1 MNPAEKEKVKE
12 DAFGHF
18 VEQQCIY
25 LATAEGNQPRVRPVT
40 LIHLRDGFYV
50 ATGSDDAKTKQIQRN
65 PRVEF
70 CLLVEEKESKGTIR
84 VECIA
89 NLVKDEEIRAYIFE
103 KIPFMKE
110 FFKTPKDPKYALI
123 KLEPKAF
130 EYMKPGSIQSQK
142 IKI

>member
-1 MNPAEKEKVKE
+1 LNPNEKAKLKDEI
-12 DAFGHF
+12 FQYF
-18 VEQQCIY
+18 VEQQPIF
-25 LATAEGNQPRVRPVT
+25 LATIEGNQPRVRPVT
-40 LIHLRDGFYV
+40 LIYLRDDFYV
-50 ATGSDDAKTKQIQRN
+50 ATGSSDAKTSQIQKN

-70 CLLVEEKESKGTIR
+70 GLLVEKGESRGTIR
-84 VECIA
+84 AECIA
-89 NLVKDEEIRAYIFE
+89 SLVKDTEIRTHIFE

-142 IKI
+142 INL

>member
-1 MNPAEKEKVKE
+1 MNPAEIESVKE
-12 DAFGHF
+12 EIFGHF
-18 VEQQCIY
+18 VEQQCVY
-25 LATAEGNQPRVRPVT
+25 LATMEENQPRVRPVT
-40 LIHLRDGFYV
+40 LIYLRGGFYV
-50 ATGSDDAKTKQIQRN
+50 ATGSNDAKTSQIQRN
-65 PRVEF
+65 PKAEF

-84 VECIA
+84 AECIA

-103 KIPFMKE
+103 KTPFMKE
-110 FFKTPKDPKYALI
+110 FFKTPKDPKYTLI